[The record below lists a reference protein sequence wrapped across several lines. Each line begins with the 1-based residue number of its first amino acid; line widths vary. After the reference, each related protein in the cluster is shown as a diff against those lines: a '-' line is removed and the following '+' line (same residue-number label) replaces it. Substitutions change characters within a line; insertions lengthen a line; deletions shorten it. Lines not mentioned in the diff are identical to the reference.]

1 MRQEELEQYI
11 RDYGKDLFSFCCS
24 VTRSRDEAEELYQ
37 DTFLKLYEI
46 GEKLVIETN
55 PKSYLM
61 GISVNIYR
69 NYKRKLSVRQ
79 RIVGVTKSVEEMDVE
94 PVSEA
99 RLPEEEVIEQEECRL
114 IRSAVRQL
122 PDKYRLPILLFY
134 MEELPL
140 SEIAAVLRLPEGTVK
155 SRLYRAKKI
164 LKQKLEEREGYGH
177 ERQYG

>member
-11 RDYGKDLFSFCCS
+11 QDYGKDLFSFCCS

-46 GEKLVIETN
+46 GEKLVIEAN

-99 RLPEEEVIEQEECRL
+99 RLPEEEVIEQEECRF
-114 IRSAVRQL
+114 IRSVVGQL

-140 SEIAAVLRLPEGTVK
+140 AEIAAVLKLPEGTVK

>member
-11 RDYGKDLFSFCCS
+11 QDYGKDLFSFCCS

-69 NYKRKLSVRQ
+69 NYNRKLSVRQ

-94 PVSEA
+94 PVAEA
-99 RLPEEEVIEQEECRL
+99 RLPEEEVIEQEECGF
-114 IRSAVRQL
+114 IRSAVGQL

-140 SEIAAVLRLPEGTVK
+140 AEIAAVLKLPEGTVK
-155 SRLYRAKKI
+155 SRLHRAKKI